1 MCIRDS
7 YQAAKSI
14 GIKTLSVPPEV
25 DSYVKSIYDLV
36 RTGAYSVDRNLE
48 VNPSY
53 EVDSEMMFLK
63 EF

>member
-1 MCIRDS
+1 MD
-7 YQAAKSI
+7 
-14 GIKTLSVPPEV
+14 G
-25 DSYVKSIYDLV
+25 YVKSVYDLV